1 MERMRAA
8 LAAAVLALVATGAAS
23 AAYPKAEIQYAD
35 KTMKGS
41 FTAWA
46 KKNLPGTT
54 VGKVSC
60 VLPSNGNVIH
70 CSVHVS
76 APKNRENIVF
86 KVKGT
91 LHDSGQLTW
100 VSTSHTCTD
109 SKTGKPFAC

>member
-1 MERMRAA
+1 MR
-8 LAAAVLALVATGAAS
+8 LAAAFSILALLTAGAAS
-23 AAYPKAEIQYAD
+23 AAYPKAEIQYAN

-46 KKNLPGTT
+46 KKNLPGTK

-60 VLPSNGNVIH
+60 VLPSNGNVLH
-70 CSVHVS
+70 CTVHVS
-76 APKNRENIVF
+76 APANRENIVF

-100 VSTSHTCTD
+100 VATSHSCTD

>member
-1 MERMRAA
+1 MARMRTVAV
-8 LAAAVLALVATGAAS
+8 AAVLALAAIGAAS
-23 AAYPKAEIQYAD
+23 AAYPKAEVQYAN

-54 VGKVSC
+54 VRKVSC

-70 CSVHVS
+70 CTVHVS

-91 LHDSGQLTW
+91 LHESGQLNW
-100 VSTSHTCTD
+100 VSTSHSCTD
-109 SKTGKPFAC
+109 SKSGKPFAC

>member
-1 MERMRAA
+1 MKGMR
-8 LAAAVLALVATGAAS
+8 LAAAFAFLFLVAAGAAS

-60 VLPSNGNVIH
+60 VLPSSGNVIH
-70 CSVHVS
+70 CTIHVS
-76 APKNRENIVF
+76 APKNQEHIVF

-100 VSTSHTCTD
+100 VSTSHSCTD